1 MKTIKLLLILSLT
14 LGIWGCKDNPQPPLE
29 ITEDVI
35 STYYFIRHA
44 EKDRSDPQNV
54 DPELNQDGLGRAIR
68 WAEVFDP
75 VDLDAIYITD
85 FERTAMTAAPTSIK
99 KEITPQYYD
108 PKALIINE
116 FKRQN
121 LGKNVLVIGHSNTTP
136 EFVNQ
141 MLGEQKYSQMDD
153 YDNSSLFIVRII
165 NGKATDIRLK
175 MD

>member
-1 MKTIKLLLILSLT
+1 M
-14 LGIWGCKDNPQPPLE
+14 GISGCKDDPQPPLE
-29 ITEDVI
+29 ITEDTI

-108 PKALIINE
+108 PKVMIINE

-121 LGKNVLVIGHSNTTP
+121 LGKNVLVVGHSNTTP

-141 MLGEQKYSQMDD
+141 MLGEEKYPQMDD

>member
-1 MKTIKLLLILSLT
+1 MKNIKLLLILALT
-14 LGIWGCKDNPQPPLE
+14 IGNLACKDEPKVPLE
-29 ITEDVI
+29 NAEDYI
-35 STYYFIRHA
+35 STFYFIRHA
-44 EKDRSDPQNV
+44 EKDRSDPENI

-75 VDLDAIYITD
+75 VALDAIYITD

-108 PKALIINE
+108 PKAIILEE
-116 FKRQN
+116 FKKEN
-121 LGKNVLVIGHSNTTP
+121 LGKNVLIVGHSNTNP
-136 EFVNQ
+136 EFVNL
-141 MLGEQKYSQMDD
+141 MLGQEKYEHMDD

-165 NGKATDIRLK
+165 NGKASDIRLK